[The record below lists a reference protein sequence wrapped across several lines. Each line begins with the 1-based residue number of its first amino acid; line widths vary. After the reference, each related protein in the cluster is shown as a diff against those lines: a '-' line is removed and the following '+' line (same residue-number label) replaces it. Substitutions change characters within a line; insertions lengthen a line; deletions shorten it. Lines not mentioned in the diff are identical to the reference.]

1 MEEKIDVKL
10 FELISADSLTT
21 LDYVNKNDV
30 QNLFP
35 ENKF

>member
-10 FELISADSLTT
+10 FELIWADSLTT